1 MFLSVN
7 SLWDGSIVSPPY
19 ENPKNNPI
27 DYYCRRPDDQV
38 ALGEALAMIQEKSII
53 EESYTVADSFSAK
66 ALKTLDSLEAND
78 AKLALQELVPY
89 LVRRRI

>member
-1 MFLSVN
+1 
-7 SLWDGSIVSPPY
+7 
-19 ENPKNNPI
+19 
-27 DYYCRRPDDQV
+27 
-38 ALGEALAMIQEKSII
+38 MIQEKSII